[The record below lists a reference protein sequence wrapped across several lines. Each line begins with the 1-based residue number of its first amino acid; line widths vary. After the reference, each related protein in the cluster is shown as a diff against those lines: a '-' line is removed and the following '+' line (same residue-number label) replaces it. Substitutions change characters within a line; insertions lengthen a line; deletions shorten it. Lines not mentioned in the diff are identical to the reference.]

1 MVLSD
6 TDNVKCLATG
16 LDEDF
21 RKAKNM
27 ADQVVRTLDEDAV
40 TPADRLRLIALYVL
54 YRDGI
59 LPADLT
65 KLLLHA
71 QLPVQDGDVVRNLDL
86 LGARI
91 SRGLKEKR
99 EPPPLLF
106 PRSTAP
112 PPNAEEYALSRYDP
126 VLKDVLDEHVHG
138 RLPQDIFPYTKM
150 QPDDP
155 SMQDNTPAASLR
167 SAKPTWAKSKL
178 TTVEPRQRIIVFMA
192 GGATYAEARTCYEV
206 SQRTSR
212 DVFLVTSHMINAGLY
227 LRQVGDLSQSRKN
240 LRLPVDLPQ
249 PKAPAHLF
257 EKPAPPPSG
266 VAAGKPMPNI
276 PGGLPSRPG
285 GGQRVGG
292 GPTPPPTASMA
303 AMSLKSNRPPGPI
316 PLGNSGKSSKEDKDK
331 DKKKKKHHFF
341 GSSKS

>member
-1 MVLSD
+1 
-6 TDNVKCLATG
+6 
-16 LDEDF
+16 
-21 RKAKNM
+21 M
-27 ADQVVRTLDEDAV
+27 ADQVVRTLDEDDV

-71 QLPVQDGDVVRNLDL
+71 QLPPQDGDVIRNLDI

-99 EPPPLLF
+99 EPAPPLF
-106 PRSTAP
+106 PQNTVP
-112 PPNAEEYALSRYDP
+112 PPNAEEYALSRYEP
-126 VLKDVLDEHVHG
+126 VLKEVLEEHVHG

-155 SMQDNTPAASLR
+155 SLQDNTPAASLR
-167 SAKPTWAKSKL
+167 SAKPTWARSKL
-178 TTVEPRQRIIVFMA
+178 GSVEPRQRIIVFVA
-192 GGATYAEARTCYEV
+192 GGATYAEARTCYDV
-206 SQRTSR
+206 SHKTSR

-240 LRLPVDLPQ
+240 LRLPVDQPQ

-257 EKPAPPPSG
+257 EKPAPPKP
-266 VAAGKPMPNI
+266 AAPPPGAAPGAKPMPSI

-292 GPTPPPTASMA
+292 APAPPTAAMGN
-303 AMSLKSNRPPGPI
+303 MSLNQARPAGAPIQLGGSNAKPG
-316 PLGNSGKSSKEDKDK
+316 KEDK